1 MTSGWT
7 SRRSTFDAWVPRL
20 RRLRAWVGRIGRRA
34 RAPRDPPWRGWATRG
49 ARRRWGRWCSARRCP
64 PWVPSRPV
72 APRTARAAR
81 RLARRPAPRP
91 PRSRPRSTA
100 PRDEARATT
109 TPTSETRA
117 RLQNARADAPTR
129 VGRRVPPRDHSS
141 GEAQLASSTLGRC
154 SVFTAAHD
162 ARALLTAGLWG
173 GIPAGLRAIRGGA
186 IDRSQTERG
195 ETDRDS

>member
-7 SRRSTFDAWVPRL
+7 SRRYTFDAWVPRL

-64 PWVPSRPV
+64 PWVPSRPG

-91 PRSRPRSTA
+91 RGRARGPPRRATKRARRPRPHRRRARDSKTHARGRSDAGRWTSTA
-100 PRDEARATT
+100 AR
-109 TPTSETRA
+109 PLEWR
-117 RLQNARADAPTR
+117 
-129 VGRRVPPRDHSS
+129 G
-141 GEAQLASSTLGRC
+141 
-154 SVFTAAHD
+154 
-162 ARALLTAGLWG
+162 TAGIVHPRTLQRLHRSARRASVADRWWRG
-173 GIPAGLRAIRGGA
+173 KPAGLRAIRGGA